1 MEETIKDILDSPDFK
16 EYISADTP
24 KQSMRNLSNFGSI
37 KESTDIKF
45 EIEEEEQTYET
56 GDESCPFM
64 NSKTSA
70 EDLT

>member
-1 MEETIKDILDSPDFK
+1 
-16 EYISADTP
+16 
-24 KQSMRNLSNFGSI
+24 MRNLSNFWSI
-37 KESTDIKF
+37 KENTDIKC

-70 EDLT
+70 EDLTWGDPIYP